1 MKKQGS
7 EITRI
12 TSLLKMIFWKNVK
25 AFHKFAGTADKA
37 IKFSPCV
44 TVFAYVYVIFVCGC
58 VNYIC
63 MIYSCM
69 YLCCSVFVLQ
79 FLDRMSLTDSE
90 FRMFP
95 YPFILVALV

>member
-1 MKKQGS
+1 MDEKAS

-25 AFHKFAGTADKA
+25 AFHKFADTADKA

-44 TVFAYVYVIFVCGC
+44 TVFAYVYVISVRGC
-58 VNYIC
+58 VNYVC
-63 MIYSCM
+63 MIYSCL

-79 FLDRMSLTDSE
+79 FLDGMSLKDSE
-90 FRMFP
+90 FQNVSLSF
-95 YPFILVALV
+95 